1 MALHTPR
8 PSYTAVATP
17 FGIGEW
23 DVTIAELDD
32 SWTVA
37 FSPDEIEDQAR
48 RRIALDTG
56 RDPTTFDVN
65 VRRMPR
71 AGIIR

>member
-1 MALHTPR
+1 MAMQSPR
-8 PSYTAVATP
+8 RCFTAVATP

-23 DVTIAELDD
+23 DVTIPELDD

-37 FSPDEIEDQAR
+37 FAADEIEDRAR
-48 RRIALDTG
+48 LLIALDTG
-56 RDPTTFDVN
+56 RDPGTFDVN
-65 VRRMPR
+65 VRRLPR